1 MFRYH
6 LLGLLRNG
14 TDHGY
19 GLAKEYRRRGDL
31 EIWRIQPYERTITV
45 WRRQPN
51 GSYDE
56 VTYTEGV
63 LSPASLPGVTIDLS
77 ELFDSP

>member
-19 GLAKEYRRRGDL
+19 GLAKEYRRRGGVDSGL
-31 EIWRIQPYERTITV
+31 
-45 WRRQPN
+45 
-51 GSYDE
+51 GSFY
-56 VTYTEGV
+56 
-63 LSPASLPGVTIDLS
+63 P
-77 ELFDSP
+77 ELQNLVEQGPVQQAAQQGAAKR